1 MQKPFS
7 MGTVIGLILIGLAAG
22 TLSGLMGIGGGV
34 ILVPGLIYLLGYSQ
48 HMAQGTT
55 LGMLVMPVGILGVY
69 LYYKN
74 GYVNFKASL
83 LLALGFVI
91 GSLLGTKIAV
101 QLPAHTLRKLFA
113 ILMIILAL
121 RMLLQKS

>member
-7 MGTVIGLILIGLAAG
+7 MGTIIGLILIGLAAG

-34 ILVPGLIYLLGYSQ
+34 VLVPGLIYLLGYSQ

-74 GYVNFKASL
+74 GYVNFKASV